1 MALLPSGF
9 VARGA
14 VGSLVIKL
22 GNLGLAFLVQ
32 MGLARLMGA
41 DQYGVYIYALTWMN
55 VLALFAGLGT
65 DGLLTRFAAAY
76 SAKQEWGL
84 LKGLVRYG
92 YGVAL
97 VGCVVLGLSAWA
109 GMAFFGTDWEPER
122 QATFL
127 AALALLPVSAL
138 WSVGQAL
145 LFGLKR
151 PWQAQLPEMLS
162 RAAMLGLAGAAF
174 WQLGAVSASLA
185 MLCGA
190 LAGGCGL
197 LAGSVWLVRALPRA
211 AAKTRAVF
219 AGREWLAV
227 SLPLLFMAGL
237 RFLLNRSD
245 LLLIGWLLN
254 DPAGVGAYAI
264 AARLAE
270 LATFGQQAANTTLA
284 PTIAELHAT
293 GQRGRLQSV
302 VTRTAQGVFAFTLSV
317 SLALAVGGEWALGL
331 FGSGFAAAYVPLLIL
346 LAGQAINAM
355 TGSVGYLMTM
365 TGHQRAAAWRVAWS
379 AVMTV
384 GLNLALIPRYGLN
397 GAALA
402 SALGT
407 AFLNLSMLVFV
418 GTRLKINSTV
428 FRSKRYA

>member
-1 MALLPSGF
+1 MALLPRGF

-22 GNLGLAFLVQ
+22 GNLGLSFLVQ

-41 DQYGVYIYALTWMN
+41 DSYGVYIYALTWLN
-55 VLALFAGLGT
+55 VLALLAGLGT

-92 YGVAL
+92 YGAVLLSCA
-97 VGCVVLGLSAWA
+97 VLGLAAWA
-109 GMAFFGTDWEPER
+109 ALEFLGADWAPER

-162 RAAMLGLAGAAF
+162 RVAMLGLAGAAF
-174 WQLGAVSASLA
+174 WQLGGVSAPLA
-185 MLCGA
+185 MACGA
-190 LAGGCGL
+190 VAGLCGL
-197 LAGSVWLVRALPRA
+197 LLGSFWLIRALPRA
-211 AAKTRAVF
+211 AARAAF
-219 AGREWLAV
+219 AAREWLGV

-245 LLLIGWLLN
+245 LLLMGWLLN
-254 DPAGVGAYAI
+254 DPAAVGAYAI

-284 PTIAELHAT
+284 PTISELHAT
-293 GQRGRLQSV
+293 GQRDRLQGV
-302 VTRTAQGVFAFTLSV
+302 VTRTAQGVFAFTLTV
-317 SLALAVGGEWALGL
+317 SLTLALGGEWALGL
-331 FGSGFAAAYVPLLIL
+331 FGPGFAAAYFPLLIL
-346 LAGQAINAM
+346 LAGQTINAM

-365 TGHQRAAAWRVAWS
+365 TGHQRAAAWRVALS
-379 AVMTV
+379 ALVTV
-384 GLNLALIPRYGLN
+384 ALNVALIPRYGLN

-407 AFLNLSMLVFV
+407 AVLNLSMLVFV
-418 GTRLKINSTV
+418 GARLKINSTV
-428 FRSKRYA
+428 FRSKRYGKA